1 MSHLSVRCQTRT
13 IAGRTLLVW
22 SSSMQR
28 STKAETRLLRAST
41 RLPQACTPTRPSRP
55 QQADGHGL
63 CEDATVATDQHRDAL
78 LSSSLEYTTAKPAF
92 ANAIVLAQRAGERD
106 EEIARVTGYTV
117 PMTRAVLRT
126 PV

>member
-1 MSHLSVRCQTRT
+1 
-13 IAGRTLLVW
+13 
-22 SSSMQR
+22 
-28 STKAETRLLRAST
+28 
-41 RLPQACTPTRPSRP
+41 
-55 QQADGHGL
+55 
-63 CEDATVATDQHRDAL
+63 VATDQHRDAL

-117 PMTRAVLRT
+117 PMIRAVLRT